1 MRGLGGTILANLPRM
16 IPGAALILLCQ
27 LAGEAIAHG
36 TGWPLPGPVL
46 GMMFLLLLLLGNDL
60 LPEPLPTPSVT
71 GAADGI
77 LANLSLLF
85 IPAGV
90 GIVGKLDVLAQYG
103 LGLAVALVASTL
115 IGLAVT
121 ALVFA
126 GVARLVGRDGEAEDA
141 A

>member
-1 MRGLGGTILANLPRM
+1 M
-16 IPGAALILLCQ
+16 IAGIALILLCQ
-27 LAGEAIAHG
+27 LAGEALAHG

-46 GMMFLLLLLLGNDL
+46 GMMLLLALLLVNDARSR
-60 LPEPLPTPSVT
+60 PVETRFVT
-71 GAADGI
+71 APAEGL

-85 IPAGV
+85 VPAGV
-90 GIVGKLDVLAQYG
+90 GVVGKLDVFFQYG
-103 LGLAVALVASTL
+103 LGLAVALIASTL

-126 GVARLVGRDGEAEDA
+126 GVARLLAPADAKADA

>member
-1 MRGLGGTILANLPRM
+1 M
-16 IPGAALILLCQ
+16 IAGIALILLCQ
-27 LAGEAIAHG
+27 LAGEALAHG

-46 GMMFLLLLLLGNDL
+46 GMMLLLALLLVNDARSC
-60 LPEPLPTPSVT
+60 PLETRFVT
-71 GAADGI
+71 APAEGL

-85 IPAGV
+85 VPAGV
-90 GIVGKLDVLAQYG
+90 GVVGKLDVLFQYG
-103 LGLAVALVASTL
+103 LGLAVALIASTL

-126 GVARLVGRDGEAEDA
+126 GVARLLAPAGAKADA

>member
-1 MRGLGGTILANLPRM
+1 M
-16 IPGAALILLCQ
+16 IPGVALILLCQ
-27 LAGEAIAHG
+27 LAGEALAHG

-46 GMMFLLLLLLGNDL
+46 GMMLLLALLLVNDARSR
-60 LPEPLPTPSVT
+60 PVETGFVT
-71 GAADGI
+71 APAEGL

-85 IPAGV
+85 VPAGV
-90 GIVGKLDVLAQYG
+90 GVVGKLDVLSQYG
-103 LGLAVALVASTL
+103 LGLAVALIASTV

-126 GVARLVGRDGEAEDA
+126 GVARLMVPAGAKGDA

>member
-1 MRGLGGTILANLPRM
+1 M
-16 IPGAALILLCQ
+16 IAGIALILLCQ
-27 LAGEAIAHG
+27 LAGEALAHG

-46 GMMFLLLLLLGNDL
+46 GMMLLLALLLANDAW
-60 LPEPLPTPSVT
+60 PRPVETGFVT
-71 GAADGI
+71 APAEGL

-85 IPAGV
+85 VPAGV
-90 GIVGKLDVLAQYG
+90 GVVGKLDVLSQYG
-103 LGLAVALVASTL
+103 LGLAAALIASTL

-126 GVARLVGRDGEAEDA
+126 GVARLMAPAGAKGDA

>member
-1 MRGLGGTILANLPRM
+1 M
-16 IPGAALILLCQ
+16 IPGVALILLCQ
-27 LAGEAIAHG
+27 LAGEALAHG

-46 GMMFLLLLLLGNDL
+46 GMMLLLALLLVNDARSR
-60 LPEPLPTPSVT
+60 PVETGFVT
-71 GAADGI
+71 APAEGL

-85 IPAGV
+85 VPAGV
-90 GIVGKLDVLAQYG
+90 GVVGKLDVLSQYG
-103 LGLAVALVASTL
+103 LGLAVALIASTL

-126 GVARLVGRDGEAEDA
+126 GVARLMVPAGAKGDA